1 MSQGGS
7 SGATCWVAVDADD
20 TILGTVWVAAEGR
33 PLSEVAQPGET
44 DFRQLAV
51 APSARGRGIGEA
63 LTRKVIALAAE
74 RGSHRVVMNSGP
86 QMTGAHAL
94 YAKMGFR
101 RLPDREGRWEVEPG
115 RWIELLAFGL
125 DIDPA
130 PAAAAVTAL
139 ARLQHESV
147 QLIRD
152 LIRIDSVNTGI
163 AETIGDGETRA
174 ARFVQEKL
182 TEVGIPAE
190 LIESRPGRGSVVA
203 RLRGSDPSRG
213 ALIVHA
219 HLDVVPVEGQEWT
232 HPPFG
237 AEVHDGWL
245 YGRGAVDMKNFAGT
259 ILAVARHFAREG
271 ITPRRDLIFTFL
283 ADEEAGGVW
292 GASWLVDNRPD
303 LFAGATEALSEVG
316 GFSIPLTAG
325 RRAYL
330 AATSEK
336 GVAWATLT
344 ARGRAAH
351 GSRPTDDNSVV
362 RLAQAVAA
370 VGAHT
375 FPVVRT
381 PALQA
386 FLDEFGAA
394 RGLAFSDESLQDD
407 LAQLGF
413 VSSLIG
419 ASLRNTATPTVLS
432 AGSKVNIIPGEATAR
447 LDIRVLPGQDDAL
460 RDGLREVVGDD
471 IDIRWGRWWSATE
484 ADVHAPLLGVLQSA
498 IGAEDPDGL
507 VVPYLLPA
515 STDNKH
521 FARLGVAG
529 YGFVP
534 LRVPDDFDV
543 FGQFHSADERIPV
556 ESLEFSARVTERIL
570 REA

>member
-1 MSQGGS
+1 MSRGGS
-7 SGATCWVAVDADD
+7 SAATSGSRSTRTTPSSARS
-20 TILGTVWVAAEGR
+20 GSPREGR

-51 APSARGRGIGEA
+51 APAARGRGIGEA

-101 RLPDREGRWEVEPG
+101 RLTEREGRWEVEPG

-130 PAAAAVTAL
+130 PATSPTAL
-139 ARLQHESV
+139 ARLQQESV
-147 QLIRD
+147 ELIRD

-174 ARFVQEKL
+174 ARFVQQKL
-182 TEVGIPAE
+182 AEVGIAAE

-203 RLRGSDPSRG
+203 RVRGSDPSQGALDRARAPGRRPGGGAGLDAPAVRRRG
-213 ALIVHA
+213 A
-219 HLDVVPVEGQEWT
+219 
-232 HPPFG
+232 
-237 AEVHDGWL
+237 
-245 YGRGAVDMKNFAGT
+245 RR
-259 ILAVARHFAREG
+259 LAVRARRGRHEELRRDDPRGRAALRPRG

-292 GASWLVDNRPD
+292 GAGWLVDNRPE

-344 ARGRAAH
+344 ARGRAGH

-375 FPVVRT
+375 FPIVRT

-432 AGSKVNIIPGEATAR
+432 AGSKTNIIPGEATAR

-484 ADVHAPLLGVLQSA
+484 ADVDAPLLAVLQSA

-534 LRVPDDFDV
+534 LRVPDGFDV